1 MYYYKYKIKSINDD
15 NRKVRNMEIQI
26 RHLLY
31 TILAAHFSA
40 SEDYYISAYWA
51 HLAISRIENRIY
63 IYLPLV
69 ASIIWNHQPL
79 GSWVCL
85 KTNGK
90 IWPTGHLI
98 RKSWATPGFWAWI
111 ETDLEGKSC
120 VFLLEDL
127 WHSATQIV
135 GQT

>member
-1 MYYYKYKIKSINDD
+1 MYYYKYKIKSMNDD

-26 RHLLY
+26 RHLLC

-63 IYLPLV
+63 IYIYLPLV

-79 GSWVCL
+79 G
-85 KTNGK
+85 
-90 IWPTGHLI
+90 
-98 RKSWATPGFWAWI
+98 
-111 ETDLEGKSC
+111 C
-120 VFLLEDL
+120 VWKPMEKYSQL
-127 WHSATQIV
+127 AI
-135 GQT
+135 